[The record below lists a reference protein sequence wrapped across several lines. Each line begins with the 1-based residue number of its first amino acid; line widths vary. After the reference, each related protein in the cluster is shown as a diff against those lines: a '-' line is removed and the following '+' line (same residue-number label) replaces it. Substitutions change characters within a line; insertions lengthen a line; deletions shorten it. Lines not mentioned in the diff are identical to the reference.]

1 MAEVSFSA
9 APEFELFFPFLKK
22 RGAVCIFVSNN
33 WIRVEGKSLCGMTF
47 LWNQTSV
54 FWTISR
60 TLSGLKSLIM
70 RKRSSHWLQS
80 ERWEEGSGEWG
91 GNSTSQRGGLI
102 HPWLLTTPDAV
113 SLGWG
118 QGAFP
123 ILLLYKHVCAISI
136 WFCST
141 FSKKE
146 MTVLVECDQL
156 FFFFSE
162 NTGWSLCMEHGFPPS
177 ILNFKLRKS
186 FKREERAVALEPGI
200 VHFKSMPSTS

>member
-1 MAEVSFSA
+1 M
-9 APEFELFFPFLKK
+9 
-22 RGAVCIFVSNN
+22 CIFVSNN

-91 GNSTSQRGGLI
+91 GSSTSQRGGLI

-146 MTVLVECDQL
+146 MTLLVERDQL
-156 FFFFSE
+156 FFFFQWKHWMKLMHGTRFSPLP
-162 NTGWSLCMEHGFPPS
+162 SL
-177 ILNFKLRKS
+177 ILNQESHPKEKN
-186 FKREERAVALEPGI
+186 VQ
-200 VHFKSMPSTS
+200 